1 MPYQYGEPVRAQDG
15 GVMFRVNDHGQ
26 ASFLFKVD
34 WAALDYLSALAPDQK
49 NPLDVVTRGY
59 AAQPPRR
66 FSDADNHLDVVDV
79 FNKYRD
85 VIHKVAVGL
94 IEDGAKG
101 DPIEISLKQLE
112 QQYVKS

>member
-1 MPYQYGEPVRAQDG
+1 MPYQYGEPVRSYDD

-26 ASFLFKVD
+26 ESYLFKVE
-34 WAALDYLSALAPDQK
+34 WTALAYLSDLAPDQK

-59 AAQPPRR
+59 PAHPPRR

-85 VIHKVAVGL
+85 VIHKAAVGL
-94 IEDGAKG
+94 IEDGVTG
-101 DPIEISLKQLE
+101 DPIDISMQRLE
-112 QQYVKS
+112 QEYVK

>member
-1 MPYQYGEPVRAQDG
+1 MRAQDG
-15 GVMFRVNDHGQ
+15 GVLFRVNDHGE

-34 WAALDYLSALAPDQK
+34 WAALDHLSALAPDQK

-66 FSDADNHLDVVDV
+66 FSDADNHLDVVDI

-85 VIHKVAVGL
+85 VIHKAAVGL
-94 IEDGAKG
+94 IEDGVGG
-101 DPIEISLKQLE
+101 DPIEISLQRLE
-112 QQYVKS
+112 QEYVK

>member
-1 MPYQYGEPVRAQDG
+1 
-15 GVMFRVNDHGQ
+15 MFRVNNHGEE
-26 ASFLFKVD
+26 SHLFKVE
-34 WAALDYLSALAPDQK
+34 WTALAYLSELAPDQK

-85 VIHKVAVGL
+85 VVHKVAVGL
-94 IEDGAKG
+94 IEDGVRG
-101 DPIEISLKQLE
+101 DPIEISIERLE
-112 QQYVKS
+112 LAYVK

>member
-1 MPYQYGEPVRAQDG
+1 MPYQYGEPVRTQDG
-15 GVMFRVNDHGQ
+15 GVMFRVEDHGQ
-26 ASFLFKVD
+26 ASFLFKVE
-34 WAALDYLSALAPDQK
+34 WATLSYLSALAPDQK

-79 FNKYRD
+79 FNKYRN

-94 IEDGAKG
+94 IEDGASG
-101 DPIEISLKQLE
+101 DPIEISPQRLE
-112 QQYVKS
+112 QEYVK

>member
-1 MPYQYGEPVRAQDG
+1 MRAQDG

-26 ASFLFKVD
+26 LSMLFKVE
-34 WAALDYLSALAPDQK
+34 WATLDYLSSLAPDQK
-49 NPLDVVTRGY
+49 NPLEGLTRGY
-59 AAQPPRR
+59 PAHPPRR

-94 IEDGAKG
+94 IESGTSG
-101 DPIEISLKQLE
+101 DPVEISPQILE
-112 QQYVKS
+112 QQYVRS